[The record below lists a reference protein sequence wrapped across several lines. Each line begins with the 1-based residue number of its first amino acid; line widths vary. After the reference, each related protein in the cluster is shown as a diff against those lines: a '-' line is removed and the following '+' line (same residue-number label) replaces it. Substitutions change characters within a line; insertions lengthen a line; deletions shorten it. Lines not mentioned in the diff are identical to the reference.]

1 LNANFRLP
9 LHHNW
14 PIFEQGRRFVL
25 GQLLDEFSLRLP
37 ECAGKDLVRLGIGHW
52 QCELPQEKLTWA
64 DAVYDIFGLP
74 RQSALTRA
82 EAVTFYGEHS
92 RAVLERIRAVA
103 IEQGRG
109 FVLDAEIMP
118 GHGERRW
125 MRIVASPV
133 FDGEGM
139 VRLEGLKRL
148 L

>member
-1 LNANFRLP
+1 MDANFRLP
-9 LHHNW
+9 LHHSW
-14 PIFEQGRRFVL
+14 PIFQQAKRFVL
-25 GQLLDEFSLRLP
+25 GQLLDESRLRLP
-37 ECAGKDLVRLGIGHW
+37 ECAGEDLVRLGIGHW
-52 QCELPQEKLTWA
+52 QCELLQDKLTWT

-92 RAVLERIRAVA
+92 RAVLERIRADA

-109 FVLDAEIMP
+109 FVLDAEIRP

-125 MRIVASPV
+125 MRIVAYPV
-133 FDGEGM
+133 CGEEGV